1 MQRRRLGGLDVSA
14 VGLGPACLEDRIGPP
29 DGVLH
34 LRAVAEQP
42 GGAAARNTRVGVG
55 SLPPGRHHG
64 AHRASSLRMQARGDS
79 RRRTSPDARVS
90 SKSTRKRRSGV
101 RAPFSPRSTRA
112 ENASGGGH
120 IAKSPVR

>member
-14 VGLGPACLEDRIGPP
+14 VGLGPACLEGRIGPP

-79 RRRTSPDARVS
+79 RPTPVNRVVYAAL
-90 SKSTRKRRSGV
+90 KPYMNGPP
-101 RAPFSPRSTRA
+101 A
-112 ENASGGGH
+112 
-120 IAKSPVR
+120 